1 MNYKLIRNILLSAAG
16 IIILLW
22 CLFFY
27 LVDETNALYKA
38 HHKSSI
44 ELIPHESGKYATVV
58 PVDKVSDEWE
68 AEIKPQWEK
77 LKSTAI
83 LISDIA
89 IYGGVFVFSLSVVFT
104 LDYLISKI
112 SKAEKR

>member
-27 LVDETNALYKA
+27 LVNETNALYKE

-44 ELIPHESGKYATVV
+44 ELIPHESGKYSTVV
-58 PVDKVSDEWE
+58 PVKKVSDEWE
-68 AEIKPQWEK
+68 AEIKPQWEH
-77 LKSTAI
+77 LKNTAI

-89 IYGGVFVFSLSVVFT
+89 IYGGVFIFSLSVAFT
-104 LDYLISKI
+104 LDYFI

>member
-1 MNYKLIRNILLSAAG
+1 MNYKLIRNILLFAAG

-27 LVDETNALYKA
+27 LVNETNALYKE
-38 HHKSSI
+38 HHTSGI
-44 ELIPHESGKYATVV
+44 ELIPHESGKYSTVV
-58 PVDKVSDEWE
+58 PVKKVSDEWE
-68 AEIKPQWEK
+68 AEIKPQWEH

-83 LISDIA
+83 LVSDIA
-89 IYGGVFVFSLSVVFT
+89 IYGGVFIFSLSIAFT
-104 LDYLISKI
+104 LDYFI

>member
-16 IIILLW
+16 IVILLW

-27 LVDETNALYKA
+27 LVNETNALYKE

-44 ELIPHESGKYATVV
+44 ELVPHESGKYATVV
-58 PVDKVSDEWE
+58 PVEQVSDEWE
-68 AEIKPQWEK
+68 AVVKSQWEH

-83 LISDIA
+83 LVSDIA
-89 IYGGVFVFSLSVVFT
+89 IYSGIFIFSLSVAFT
-104 LDYLISKI
+104 LDYFI